1 MLLLVYLCSPVF
13 VSSLRS
19 FIIFIRRNFRSESC
33 FSGIVRVSRFC
44 SGRTNG
50 LWWCQGAL
58 VSVAYVLMIAS
69 HHLVISGVNCP
80 WCLWVDL
87 VHPVSLWAWLW
98 CRSWESRCL
107 WVWESA
113 CCWEPPSHL
122 PLQDGADSCVLSS
135 KHNLHTCRGSFT
147 AMCSAFP
154 VMTTGPMGCSQSG
167 SNTS

>member
-19 FIIFIRRNFRSESC
+19 FIIFIRQNFRSESC

-107 WVWESA
+107 WVWESVCSMA
-113 CCWEPPSHL
+113 
-122 PLQDGADSCVLSS
+122 LSQAELCAG
-135 KHNLHTCRGSFT
+135 KICLWQGRVD
-147 AMCSAFP
+147 MVYLCSALWE
-154 VMTTGPMGCSQSG
+154 S
-167 SNTS
+167 